1 MGMVEGGLKK
11 YLDLLEEMILKKEF
25 EPMPPVQGGLRY
37 DMQVSPSNTIVVRR
51 FCGE

>member
-37 DMQVSPSNTIVVRR
+37 DIQVSPSNTVVRR

>member
-1 MGMVEGGLKK
+1 MGVAEEGLKK
-11 YLDLLEEMILKKEF
+11 YLNLLEEIGLKKEF

-37 DMQVSPSNTIVVRR
+37 DIQVSPSNTVVRR